1 MLECERIKK
10 QKIKINISLQSD
22 EFIDY
27 SKLSRLLQIQ
37 MKAQKFYKIEDALSH
52 FQSLLKQEYPSLKA
66 LKLKISKPQVFKLI
80 AKAQNPKNAKAKSLK
95 TTPSASL
102 KHIY

>member
-52 FQSLLKQEYPSLKA
+52 FQSLLKQEYPSLRA

-80 AKAQNPKNAKAKSLK
+80 AKAQNPTNAKAKYLK